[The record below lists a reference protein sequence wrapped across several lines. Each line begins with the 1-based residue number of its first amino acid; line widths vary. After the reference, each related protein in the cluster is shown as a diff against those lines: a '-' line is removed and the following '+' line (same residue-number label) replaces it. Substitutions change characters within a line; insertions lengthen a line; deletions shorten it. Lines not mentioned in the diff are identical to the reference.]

1 MAPRRRNIKNSDLP
15 TGLVVKEVRGVERF
29 RYRYPNGKDF
39 YFPIGTKR
47 RDAIQATLAF
57 NMELRSPEKLR
68 MQREDKYNQPLEY
81 WLPKVKQRI
90 LADTPLGANAKQQ
103 FESNY
108 NFLLEHFGG
117 VYSKSITLETV
128 NDFLALAADGK
139 SNNVYNRKLGFLRK
153 VFKYLVDESAM
164 NVNYAEQKLTRTK
177 EKKKRQRLKLEDFK
191 KMLAASAADTNLHW
205 LNIAMRLSLQ
215 TTHATLE
222 VSRMKYRDVKDGHI
236 RIHRQKVQHKE
247 ASRVEI
253 PVTAELQ
260 KVIDE
265 SKGLLCPYIV
275 NRVGR
280 YRDQIGEGCD
290 HPFQVSSKQ
299 ISREFSKLRDS
310 LGIAANL
317 EKEERPTF
325 HEIRALSI
333 HLFDKA
339 GVDPQSRAAH
349 SDAKSTKIYKENHVE
364 WVRVPAAEL
373 NIG

>member
-1 MAPRRRNIKNSDLP
+1 MAPRRRSIKNSDLP
-15 TGLVVKEVRGVERF
+15 TGLAVKKVRGVDRF

-47 RDAIQATLAF
+47 VEAIQATLVF
-57 NMELRSPEKLR
+57 NAEQRSPEKLR
-68 MQREDKYNQPLEY
+68 MQREDKYNQPLSF
-81 WLPKVKQRI
+81 WLPKIKPRI
-90 LADTPLGANAKQQ
+90 LADKPLGANALQQ
-103 FESNY
+103 FNANY
-108 NFLLEHFGG
+108 DFLNENFGD
-117 VYSKSITLETV
+117 VYTKMITLETV
-128 NDFLALAADGK
+128 NDFLALATAGK

-164 NVNYAEQKLTRTK
+164 ETNVADAKLTRPK
-177 EKKKRQRLKLEDFK
+177 EVKKRQRLKLDDFK
-191 KMLAASAADTNLHW
+191 KMLQASASIQSLHW
-205 LNIAMRLSLQ
+205 LNIAMRLSIQ

-222 VSRMKYRDVKDGHI
+222 VSRMKYRDIKDGHI

-253 PVTAELQ
+253 PITAELQ

-265 SKGLLCPYIV
+265 SRKLASPYIV
-275 NRVGR
+275 QRIGR
-280 YRDQIGEGCD
+280 YRHQLSEGCD

-299 ISREFSKLRDS
+299 ISREFSKLRDE

-317 EKEERPTF
+317 EKDERPTF

-339 GVDPQSRAAH
+339 GIDPQSRAAH

-373 NIG
+373 RIG

>member
-1 MAPRRRNIKNSDLP
+1 MAPRRRSIKNSDLP
-15 TGLVVKEVRGVERF
+15 TGLAVKKVRGVDRF

-47 RDAIQATLAF
+47 VEAIQATLVF
-57 NMELRSPEKLR
+57 NAEQRSPEKLR
-68 MQREDKYNQPLEY
+68 MQREDKYNQPLSF
-81 WLPKVKQRI
+81 WLPKIKPRI
-90 LADTPLGANAKQQ
+90 LADKPLGANALQQ
-103 FESNY
+103 FNANY
-108 NFLLEHFGG
+108 DFLNENFGD
-117 VYSKSITLETV
+117 VYTKMITLETV
-128 NDFLALAADGK
+128 NDFLALATVGK

-164 NVNYAEQKLTRTK
+164 ETNVAEAKLTRPK
-177 EKKKRQRLKLEDFK
+177 EVKKRQRLKLDDFK
-191 KMLAASAADTNLHW
+191 KMLQASASIQRLHW
-205 LNIAMRLSLQ
+205 LNIAMRLSIQ

-222 VSRMKYRDVKDGHI
+222 VSRIKYRDIKDGHI

-253 PVTAELQ
+253 PITAELQ

-265 SKGLLCPYIV
+265 SRKLASPYIV
-275 NRVGR
+275 QRIGR
-280 YRDQIGEGCD
+280 YRHQLSEGCD
-290 HPFQVSSKQ
+290 HPFQVSSKK
-299 ISREFSKLRDS
+299 ISREFSKLRDE

-317 EKEERPTF
+317 EKDERPTF

-339 GVDPQSRAAH
+339 GVDPQARAAH

-373 NIG
+373 KIV